1 MYESRKHEKVCV
13 TFTVEEWAKVI
24 ASVATSRLN
33 LTEKEHLNSTIYDSC
48 LRQDQRLTTP

>member
-1 MYESRKHEKVCV
+1 MYESMKHEKVCV

-33 LTEKEHLNSTIYDSC
+33 LTEKEHLNSTIYDCVTREAQVPSA
-48 LRQDQRLTTP
+48 

>member
-1 MYESRKHEKVCV
+1 MYESMKHHSVCV

-33 LTEKEHLNSTIYDSC
+33 LAEKERLNSAIYDCVTQSAKA
-48 LRQDQRLTTP
+48 PSA